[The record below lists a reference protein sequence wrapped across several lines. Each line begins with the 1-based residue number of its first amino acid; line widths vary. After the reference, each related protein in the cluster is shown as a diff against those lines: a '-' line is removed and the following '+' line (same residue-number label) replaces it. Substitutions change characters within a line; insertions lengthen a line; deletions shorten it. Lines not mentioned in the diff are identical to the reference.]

1 MLTRAKMYVIRN
13 TKRSKNQEDFKM
25 WVRSSKWRTLAL
37 HPLNIF
43 ILHSSPESQGNI
55 LCSCVHHI
63 TRIVWKVP
71 RLSLNTL
78 VHLHVTRTNS
88 KCYTPYGGGGNLLL
102 LSTLG
107 LSDLLRDLCLLTWP
121 LFWFFVNLTTVGC
134 NSWAG
139 LTLTVAATEAMSNDY
154 LCSCARLVK
163 THSLNW
169 TTFSYRTCTSFL
181 LKKLTSWN

>member
-1 MLTRAKMYVIRN
+1 MQPIHTCSYGHHSLLTRAKMYVIRN

-88 KCYTPYGGGGNLLL
+88 KCYTPYGGGGEFTAALNPWSVWFIKGFMPFNMAIVLILCESDNSWLQL
-102 LSTLG
+102 LSWVNPHCRCNW
-107 LSDLLRDLCLLTWP
+107 SNEQRLL
-121 LFWFFVNLTTVGC
+121 V
-134 NSWAG
+134 
-139 LTLTVAATEAMSNDY
+139 
-154 LCSCARLVK
+154 
-163 THSLNW
+163 
-169 TTFSYRTCTSFL
+169 
-181 LKKLTSWN
+181 